1 MGRSQPGER
10 SPLSTKSSLLCR
22 LVSDLPMGLG
32 IREAIRLVQQEAS
45 QARGEVEGEELVLEE
60 ATLEEGTEGEVGIGQ
75 DEEEVSSETGHK

>member
-1 MGRSQPGER
+1 
-10 SPLSTKSSLLCR
+10 
-22 LVSDLPMGLG
+22 MGLG

-60 ATLEEGTEGEVGIGQ
+60 ATLEEGTEGEEEIGQ